1 MPDYLHG
8 NGLAEN
14 IGAGEPAISPLLSI
28 GAMERRAPAR
38 VRRQRC
44 VLSFWFAHL
53 HRSRTGQ
60 RDRRSTNS
68 TGRLSQKR
76 SVASVHKIHAG
87 GSSQGSATYVP
98 PPPTGFAR
106 VSDLGG
112 LKCDKATQ
120 RRTFYTANDGRRD
133 AAKLFRAQAD
143 R

>member
-1 MPDYLHG
+1 MATDWLKT
-8 NGLAEN
+8 L
-14 IGAGEPAISPLLSI
+14 
-28 GAMERRAPAR
+28 ERVSKRFHRYYQLGRWNDEHRHR

-76 SVASVHKIHAG
+76 SVASVHKIQAG
-87 GSSQGSATYVP
+87 GSSQGSATYV

-112 LKCDKATQ
+112 LKCGKATQ